1 MSRKATKESV
11 LAGHA
16 SVRALRPHDT
26 VTGIKQPGD
35 EYARPLA
42 EAEQL
47 EKLGVIAIV
56 EHGAEKE

>member
-1 MSRKATKESV
+1 MSRKSV
-11 LAGHA
+11 RGSVPAGQA

-35 EYARPLA
+35 EYDRPIG

-47 EKLGVIAIV
+47 ERLGVVTIV
-56 EHGAEKE
+56 ERSA